1 MRLIG
6 CLLLLVMATRD
17 PASASSTADAIASLK
32 RSIVPVVCF
41 TPPNQNQVV
50 GTGFLLN
57 GRGEF
62 LTARHVLSGIHEL
75 ETKQG
80 CTLAIYVPIGGWNEL
95 NFSFSALEFFAG
107 TCVESAALDLAACR
121 LNKNPFDDPQTKSN
135 IQPVR
140 FDSALPQDGTAVFV
154 SGFSLGKAVPI
165 SISAMVAGYATAGQL
180 ILDKSVQ
187 PGHSGSPVYLANGH
201 VVGMADSIAINQS
214 APQGLTNVVRSPA
227 IVKFLE
233 DNDIA
238 VSASP

>member
-1 MRLIG
+1 M
-6 CLLLLVMATRD
+6 
-17 PASASSTADAIASLK
+17 
-32 RSIVPVVCF
+32 
-41 TPPNQNQVV
+41 
-50 GTGFLLN
+50 
-57 GRGEF
+57 
-62 LTARHVLSGIHEL
+62 
-75 ETKQG
+75 
-80 CTLAIYVPIGGWNEL
+80 
-95 NFSFSALEFFAG
+95 
-107 TCVESAALDLAACR
+107 
-121 LNKNPFDDPQTKSN
+121 
-135 IQPVR
+135 
-140 FDSALPQDGTAVFV
+140 FV

-214 APQGLTNVVRSPA
+214 APQGLTNVVPSPA